1 MSIFNN
7 LETAFKD
14 KTNYDLNRAYFL
26 FLAINNS
33 TIASIL
39 TSILRIAIYLK
50 LPVTS
55 IIKSTI
61 YKHFCG
67 GTSIENS
74 QNTINKLWKSNIGT
88 ILDFSA
94 EGKAKEEDFTKVMQ
108 ETILSINK
116 AKDEKSIPFS
126 VFKPTGLASF
136 NLLEKI
142 NNHQH
147 LNNKEKEE
155 NQKFKLRINNICK
168 TANDNNTPIFID
180 AEESWIQNNIDNIA
194 LNMMRKYNKN
204 KAIIFNTLQ
213 LYRKDRIDYLKY
225 MIKDAKTKK
234 YIIGVK
240 LVRGAYHEQEI
251 KRAKINNITCPVY
264 KNKYDTDKN
273 YNHAIKICIEN
284 INYIE
289 LCVGTHNEK
298 SIEILIQLMK
308 QHNIKNNNKKIYIS
322 QLLGMSDNISYNAAK
337 ENYNVAKYVPYG
349 PVKDVLP
356 YLIRRAEENTSISGQ
371 MGRELKNIIKEK
383 KRRLH

>member
-142 NNHQH
+142 NNNQH
-147 LNNKEKEE
+147 LNHKEKEE

-251 KRAKINNITCPVY
+251 KRAKIKNITCPVY

>member
-14 KTNYDLNRAYFL
+14 KTNYDLNRAYLL

-94 EGKAKEEDFTKVMQ
+94 EGKAKDEDFTKVMQ

-142 NNHQH
+142 NNNQH

-251 KRAKINNITCPVY
+251 KRAKIKNITCPVY

-383 KRRLH
+383 KRRLY

>member
-14 KTNYDLNRAYFL
+14 KTNYDLNRAYLL

-94 EGKAKEEDFTKVMQ
+94 EGKAKDEDFTKVMQ

-142 NNHQH
+142 NNNQH

-225 MIKDAKTKK
+225 MIKDAKNKK

-240 LVRGAYHEQEI
+240 LVRGAYHEQEV
-251 KRAKINNITCPVY
+251 KRAKIKNLTCPVY
-264 KNKYDTDKN
+264 KKKYDTDKN

-383 KRRLH
+383 KRRLY

>member
-14 KTNYDLNRAYFL
+14 KTNYDLNRAYLL

-39 TSILRIAIYLK
+39 TSILRTAIYLK
-50 LPVTS
+50 LPITS

-94 EGKAKEEDFTKVMQ
+94 EGKAKDEDFTKVMQ

-142 NNHQH
+142 NNNQH

-225 MIKDAKTKK
+225 MIKDAKNKK

-251 KRAKINNITCPVY
+251 KRAKIKNITCPVY

-289 LCVGTHNEK
+289 LCIGTHNEK

-383 KRRLH
+383 KRRLY